1 MLWWQFCTTTV
12 LALCDTGRTKS
23 SAGPRDA
30 ANSSVAACQFCEENL
45 GRSVAPLPPDR
56 PRLRPTGRPRPNYT
70 KRVQTQSGTTS
81 GSNKSPTG
89 SRPVR
94 PVRRRGWMM
103 RGWRRR
109 RRRRRGP
116 AAVTTAGRRP
126 GWRRGRRRGRRWARP
141 GGGGDG
147 DGGRGGGEGGG
158 SYAISVNSC
167 GKGVDQKSERRHSRK
182 DLKKRA
188 SHTHSSST
196 RWHQPDHVDHI
207 SNGKGPSAT
216 LAGARHSPAEF
227 WPPTVG

>member
-30 ANSSVAACQFCEENL
+30 ANSCVAACQFCEENL
-45 GRSVAPLPPDR
+45 GRSVAPLPTDR

-70 KRVQTQSGTTS
+70 IRVQTQSGTTS

-94 PVRRRGWMM
+94 SVRRRGWMM

-126 GWRRGRRRGRRWARP
+126 GWRRGRRRGRRWP
-141 GGGGDG
+141 VG
-147 DGGRGGGEGGG
+147 
-158 SYAISVNSC
+158 
-167 GKGVDQKSERRHSRK
+167 
-182 DLKKRA
+182 
-188 SHTHSSST
+188 
-196 RWHQPDHVDHI
+196 
-207 SNGKGPSAT
+207 AT
-216 LAGARHSPAEF
+216 VAEVMV
-227 WPPTVG
+227 TVGVAAARAAVHTRFLSIPVGKESTKKASEGTLERT

>member
-30 ANSSVAACQFCEENL
+30 ANSCVAACQFCEENL
-45 GRSVAPLPPDR
+45 GRSVAPLPTAR

-70 KRVQTQSGTTS
+70 IRVQTQSGTTCTS

-126 GWRRGRRRGRRWARP
+126 AGWRRGRRRGRRCP
-141 GGGGDG
+141 GGGG
-147 DGGRGGGEGGG
+147 
-158 SYAISVNSC
+158 
-167 GKGVDQKSERRHSRK
+167 GV
-182 DLKKRA
+182 
-188 SHTHSSST
+188 
-196 RWHQPDHVDHI
+196 V
-207 SNGKGPSAT
+207 
-216 LAGARHSPAEF
+216 
-227 WPPTVG
+227 TVGVAAARAAVHTRFLSIPVGKESTKKASEGTLERT

>member
-30 ANSSVAACQFCEENL
+30 ANSCVAACQFCEENL
-45 GRSVAPLPPDR
+45 GRSVAPLPTDR
-56 PRLRPTGRPRPNYT
+56 PRLRPTGRPRPNYSIS
-70 KRVQTQSGTTS
+70 KK
-81 GSNKSPTG
+81 GSNAKRDYLGQQQISYRE
-89 SRPVR
+89 SACEACE
-94 PVRRRGWMM
+94 
-103 RGWRRR
+103 
-109 RRRRRGP
+109 
-116 AAVTTAGRRP
+116 AARVDDARVEEATAAAARAGGGNDGGQTAWVAAREA
-126 GWRRGRRRGRRWARP
+126 ARP
-141 GGGGDG
+141 EGGGGRDGGGGDG

-196 RWHQPDHVDHI
+196 RWHQPLTCGI
-207 SNGKGPSAT
+207 LASNGRLSGISAIKFS
-216 LAGARHSPAEF
+216 R
-227 WPPTVG
+227 

>member
-1 MLWWQFCTTTV
+1 MVAVLYKYYGSGTV
-12 LALCDTGRTKS
+12 CVTRGGQKS

-45 GRSVAPLPPDR
+45 GRSVAPLPTDR
-56 PRLRPTGRPRPNYT
+56 PRLRPTGRPRPNYSIG
-70 KRVQTQSGTTS
+70 VQTQSGTTS

-126 GWRRGRRRGRRWARP
+126 GWRRGRRCPGGRD
-141 GGGGDG
+141 GGGG
-147 DGGRGGGEGGG
+147 
-158 SYAISVNSC
+158 V
-167 GKGVDQKSERRHSRK
+167 V
-182 DLKKRA
+182 
-188 SHTHSSST
+188 
-196 RWHQPDHVDHI
+196 
-207 SNGKGPSAT
+207 
-216 LAGARHSPAEF
+216 
-227 WPPTVG
+227 TVGVAAARAAVHTRFLSIPVGKESTKKASEGPLERT